1 VRARAQLQQMMPPA
15 GGETRRNEVGVEP
28 RASQRGA
35 VVGVLDANAED
46 AAARRDSEHARRQI
60 PQKYGC

>member
-1 VRARAQLQQMMPPA
+1 MMPPA

-35 VVGVLDANAED
+35 LVGVLDANAED